1 MKRLSLLLVTLGM
14 IVASGWSQ
22 NLKVLDFH
30 PDLTMTYAVQFPKED
45 LNGNRCGL
53 ILLGLVLPDAT
64 FEGDIISAEYKDGE
78 WWIYMIQDA
87 NWLTIKSTKYLP
99 LRYEFDGI
107 QSNVTYVMS
116 VEKPQVAY
124 EGPTGIVRLT
134 CNIKE
139 ANVYVDG
146 ELQGSL
152 KDNKNEIVVPA
163 GKHELEFRH
172 EGYNNEKIEID
183 INPKQVLNH
192 TVTLHAKGTFSL
204 NGISYEM
211 VKINGG
217 TFTMGATDNINK
229 AATLNVASPHD
240 VILRNY
246 SIGVTEVTQALWQ
259 EVMGSNPSLVQSPE
273 LPVSNVTWSDCQDFI
288 KRLNE
293 RSGLH
298 FRLPTESEWEYAA
311 RSRAVEDAK
320 KVPAGSVYKLNSCK
334 PVANSGVNLIGVKG
348 MNGNVAEWCQDWF
361 ATYPTEKSVNP
372 TGSLNGYHRVVR
384 GGSYE
389 DTTDWAIRS
398 TTRSHRDP
406 EDASPAIGFRLAM
419 DD

>member
-1 MKRLSLLLVTLGM
+1 MRKLFLLLVTLGM
-14 IVASGWSQ
+14 LTVSGWAQ

-30 PDLTMTYAVQFPKED
+30 PDLTMTTAVQYPKED

-78 WWIYMIQDA
+78 WWIYMIQKA
-87 NWLTIKSTKYLP
+87 NWITIKSSKYLP
-99 LRYEFDGI
+99 LRYEFEGI

-116 VEKPQVAY
+116 VEKPQIAY
-124 EGPTGIVRLT
+124 EGPTGTIKLT
-134 CNIKE
+134 CNIKD

-146 ELQGSL
+146 ELKGSL
-152 KDNKNEIVVPA
+152 KDNKNEIVVPV

-172 EGYNNEKIEID
+172 DGYNDEKLAVD

-192 TVTLHAKGTFSL
+192 TVTLHASGTFSL

-211 VKINGG
+211 AKIKGG
-217 TFTMGATDNINK
+217 TFTMGTSDNFNR
-229 AATLNVASPHD
+229 ATLNVATPHE

-259 EVMGSNPSLVQSPE
+259 EVMGSNPSMVQSPE
-273 LPVSNVTWSDCQDFI
+273 LPVSNVTWDDCQEFI
-288 KRLNE
+288 KKLNE
-293 RSGLH
+293 RSGSH
-298 FRLPTESEWEYAA
+298 FRLPTEAEWEYAA
-311 RSRAVEDAK
+311 RGRAAEDGK
-320 KVPAGSVYKLNSCK
+320 KIPAGSVFKLTSCK
-334 PVANSGVNLIGVKG
+334 AVSNSGVNVLGIKG
-348 MNGNVAEWCQDWF
+348 INGNVAEWCQDWF
-361 ATYPTEKSVNP
+361 GTYPTEKSVNP
-372 TGSLNGYHRVVR
+372 TGPQKGYHRVVR
-384 GGSYE
+384 GGAYE
-389 DTTDWAIRS
+389 DTTDWALRS